1 MLLAGLFAI
10 AYLILRPASADLAAQ
25 TFRSDLFAS
34 HGFLLW
40 NNNWYS
46 GHYLPGYSVLFP
58 PLGAALGPRLVGA
71 LAVVTAAGLFGL
83 LARYR
88 HGDRSL
94 LAILWFGAGTATELL
109 SGRITFALGLAIGLG
124 ALLALQRGR
133 ALLAGALALLT
144 GFASPVAGLFAA
156 LAGVAVFLAGNRR
169 GGAAVAVGAAASIAA
184 LSLAFPAGGDEP
196 FTFTAF
202 IPVPLFALVA
212 LLLVPPEERALRWGV
227 AVYALVSIVAFV
239 VANPVGGNL
248 ARLGALAAGPVL
260 ALGLAGRRPV
270 ALAVLALPLL
280 YWQWVA
286 PVRDLSEA
294 TGDPSVHS
302 SYYQP
307 LLAQLELRTGGRP
320 VRVEI
325 PPTRNRWEAA
335 YVAPRFPLARGWL
348 RQLEYG
354 DIDLFTNGNLT
365 AAAYRSWLDQR
376 GVSYVAVADAEPDY
390 LSIDEEA
397 LIRGGLPYLRPVWS
411 DQHWRLYRV
420 KRSPGLV
427 SRAGDFPGP
436 GGRRDR
442 LTALGPASFTLSTRD
457 SGPFLVRIHYTRY
470 WTVTAGNACV
480 ERDGE
485 WTGVTVRNPG
495 TVTVVARFSLEGLL
509 GNRQCSA

>member
-1 MLLAGLFAI
+1 MLVAGLFAI

-25 TFRSDLFAS
+25 SFRSDLFAS

-40 NNNWYS
+40 NNDWYG

-58 PLGAALGPRLVGA
+58 LLGAALGPRLVGA
-71 LAVVTAAGLFGL
+71 LAAVTAAGLFGL

-88 HGDRSL
+88 HGDRAL
-94 LAILWFGAGTATELL
+94 LATLWFGAATATELL

-133 ALLAGALALLT
+133 SLLAATLAVLTAL
-144 GFASPVAGLFAA
+144 ASPVAGLFLA
-156 LAGVAVFLAGNRR
+156 LAGVAVILAGDRR
-169 GGAAVAVGAAASIAA
+169 GGAAVAFPALAAVAT
-184 LSLAFPAGGDEP
+184 LSFAFPTGGDEP
-196 FTFTAF
+196 FVFTAF
-202 IPVPLFALVA
+202 IGVPLFSLAA
-212 LLLVPPEERALRWGV
+212 LLLLPPEERALRWGV
-227 AVYALVSIVAFV
+227 AVYALASIVAFA
-239 VANPVGGNL
+239 VANPVGGNM

-286 PVRDLSEA
+286 PVRDVSEA
-294 TGDPSVHS
+294 AGDPSVHS

-307 LLAQLELRTGGRP
+307 LLAQLERRTRGRP

-325 PPTRNRWEAA
+325 PPTRNRWEAN

-348 RQLEYG
+348 RQLESG
-354 DIDLFTNGNLT
+354 DIDLFTNGNLS
-365 AAAYRSWLDQR
+365 ASAYRSWLDQR

-390 LSIDEEA
+390 LAIDEEA

-411 DQHWRLYRV
+411 DRHWRLYRV
-420 KRSPGLV
+420 ERSTGLV
-427 SRAGDFPGP
+427 SRADGISRPAGP
-436 GGRRDR
+436 RDR
-442 LTALGPASFTLSTRD
+442 LSALGPASFTLSTRD

-485 WTGVTVRNPG
+485 WTGVTVRKPG
-495 TVTVVARFSLEGLL
+495 TVTVVARFSLEGLF
-509 GNRQCSA
+509 GDGQCSA

>member
-10 AYLILRPASADLAAQ
+10 AYLTLQPSSADLAAQ

-40 NNNWYS
+40 NNYWYG

-58 PLGAALGPRLVGA
+58 PLGATLGPRLVGA
-71 LAVVTAAGLFGL
+71 LAVVTAAGVFSA

-88 HGDRSL
+88 HGDRAR
-94 LAILWFGAGTATELL
+94 LATLWFGAGMAAMLF
-109 SGRITFALGLAIGLG
+109 SGRITFVLGIAIGLG
-124 ALLALQRGR
+124 ALLALQRER
-133 ALLAGALALLT
+133 PLLAAALALLT
-144 GFASPVAGLFAA
+144 GFASPVAGMFLA
-156 LAGVAVFLAGNRR
+156 LAGVAVILAGDRR
-169 GGAAVAVGAAASIAA
+169 GGAVVAFSAVAGVAA
-184 LSLAFPAGGDEP
+184 LSLAFPSGGNEP

-202 IPVPLFALVA
+202 IGVPLFALGA
-212 LLLVPPEERALRWGV
+212 LWLLPPEERALRWGV
-227 AVYALVSIVAFV
+227 AVYLIASIVAFA
-239 VANPVGGNL
+239 VANPLGGNM

-286 PVRDLSEA
+286 PIRDVSEA
-294 TGDPSVHS
+294 AGDPSVHS

-307 LLAQLELRTGGRP
+307 LLAQLQRRTRGRP

-325 PPTRNRWEAA
+325 PPTRNRWEAN

-348 RQLEYG
+348 RQLESG
-354 DIDLFTNGNLT
+354 DADLFTNGNLT
-365 AAAYRSWLDQR
+365 ATAYRSWLDDR
-376 GVSYVAVADAEPDY
+376 GVSYVAVSDTTLDY
-390 LSIDEEA
+390 LSTDEEA

-411 DQHWRLYRV
+411 NQHWRLYRV
-420 KRSPGLV
+420 EHSTGLV

-436 GGRRDR
+436 GGSRDR

-470 WTVTAGNACV
+470 WTVTAGDACV
-480 ERDGE
+480 ERDGQ
-485 WTGVTVRNPG
+485 WTGVTVRDPG
-495 TVTVVARFSLEGLL
+495 TVTVAARFSLEGLF
-509 GNRQCSA
+509 GDGQCSA